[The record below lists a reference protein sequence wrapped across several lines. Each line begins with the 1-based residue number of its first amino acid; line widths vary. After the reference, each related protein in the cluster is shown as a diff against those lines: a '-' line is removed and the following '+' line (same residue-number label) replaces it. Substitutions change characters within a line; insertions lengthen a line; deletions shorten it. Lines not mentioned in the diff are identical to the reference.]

1 MKQTYF
7 HSVTLDKEKCMGCTN
22 CIRRCPTEAIRV
34 RDGKAKIIK
43 ERCIDCGECI
53 RVCPYHAKKA
63 VTDPFSTIYN
73 YKYKIALPAPALY
86 GQFHNVTDINVI
98 LNGLKEIGFDDVYE
112 VARAAEIVTIATMD
126 LLMQKKL
133 ELPVISTACPAI
145 LRLIR
150 VRFPSLIKNLLPLS
164 APMDLAAKLA
174 RKRAIEKYGI
184 PEEDIGVFFI
194 SPCPAKMTTLHE
206 PLGEDKSPVDGVIAI
221 SEVYKKLVPIIGSL
235 KPKEKLVRAGLK
247 GVNWC
252 HSGGEAKALSKD
264 AYLAV
269 DGIDNV
275 ISVLESL
282 EDGQIS
288 HVEFVEACA
297 CAGGCVGG
305 PLTVENGYAARARIE
320 IMSKKLTSYETEHG
334 LPQIDLEDVLIKN
347 PIEYMP
353 ILKLDEDRKVAM
365 RKLQEMKAIE
375 ERLPKLDC
383 GSCGA
388 PSCKALAEDVVRGFG
403 REMDCI
409 HNLRNKVNELVRGIS
424 ELDIK

>member
-34 RDGKAKIIK
+34 RDGKARIIK

-53 RVCPYHAKKA
+53 RVCPYQAKQA
-63 VTDPFSTIYN
+63 VTDPFSSIEN

-164 APMDLAAKLA
+164 APMDLAARLA

-184 PEEDIGVFFI
+184 SEADIGVFFI

-221 SEVYKKLVPIIGSL
+221 SEVYKKLAPIVGSL
-235 KPKEKLVRAGLK
+235 KPKEKLARAGFK

-320 IMSKKLTSYETEHG
+320 ILSKKLTSYETERG
-334 LPQIDLEDVLIKN
+334 LPQIDLEDVLISK

-353 ILKLDEDRKVAM
+353 ILKLDEDRAVAM

-375 ERLPKLDC
+375 QRLPKLDC

-388 PSCKALAEDVVRGFG
+388 PTCKALAEDVVRGFG

-409 HNLRNKVNELVRGIS
+409 HNLRSKVSELVREIS
-424 ELDIK
+424 ELDV

>member
-34 RDGKAKIIK
+34 RDGKARIIK

-53 RVCPYHAKKA
+53 RVCPYHAKQA
-63 VTDPFSTIYN
+63 LTDPFSSIEKF
-73 YKYKIALPAPALY
+73 KYKIALPAPALY
-86 GQFHNVTDINVI
+86 GQFHNVRDINVI

-133 ELPVISTACPAI
+133 EMPVISTACPAI

-150 VRFPSLIKNLLPLS
+150 VRFPSLIKNLLPLN

-174 RKRAIEKYGI
+174 RRRAIEKKGI
-184 PEEDIGVFFI
+184 PPEDIGVFFI
-194 SPCPAKMTTLHE
+194 SPCPAKVTTLHE
-206 PLGEDKSPVDGVIAI
+206 PLGEDASPVDGVIAI
-221 SEVYKKLVPIIGSL
+221 SEVYKKLAPILGSL

-282 EDGQIS
+282 EDNQIS

-320 IMSKKLTSYETEHG
+320 QISKKLTSYETERE
-334 LPQIDLEDVLIKN
+334 LPQIDLEDVLISK
-347 PIEYMP
+347 PIEYVP
-353 ILKLDEDRKVAM
+353 ILKLDDDRAVAM
-365 RKLQEMKAIE
+365 QKMQEMKAIE

-403 REMDCI
+403 REIDCI
-409 HNLRNKVNELVRGIS
+409 HNLRSKVNELVREIS
-424 ELDIK
+424 ELEM

>member
-1 MKQTYF
+1 MKKEYF

-34 RDGKAKIIK
+34 RDGKARIIK

-53 RVCPYHAKKA
+53 RVCPYHAKQA
-63 VTDPFSTIYN
+63 VTDPFAAMER

-86 GQFHNVTDINVI
+86 GQFHNITDVNVI

-112 VARAAEIVTIATMD
+112 VARAAEIVTIATKD

-133 ELPVISTACPAI
+133 EMPVISTACPAI
-145 LRLIR
+145 VRLIR

-164 APMDLAAKLA
+164 APVDLAAKLA
-174 RKRAIEKYGI
+174 RKRAIEKKGV
-184 PEEDIGVFFI
+184 PAEDIGVFFI
-194 SPCPAKMTTLHE
+194 SPCPAKVTTLHE
-206 PLGEDKSPVDGVIAI
+206 PLGEEKSPLDGVIAI
-221 SEVYKKLVPIIGSL
+221 SEVYKKLAPILGSL
-235 KPKEKLVRAGLK
+235 KPKEKLARAGLL

-282 EDGQIS
+282 EDDQIS
-288 HVEFVEACA
+288 HVEFVEPCA

-320 IMSKKLTSYETEHG
+320 QISKKLTSYETERE
-334 LPQIDLEDVLIKN
+334 LPQIDLEDVLLSRD
-347 PIEYMP
+347 IEYMP
-353 ILKLDEDRKVAM
+353 ILKLDENRAEAM
-365 RKLQEMKAIE
+365 RKLKEMKEIE

-388 PSCKALAEDVVRGFG
+388 PTCKALAEDVVRGFG

-409 HNLRNKVNELVRGIS
+409 HNLRSKMQELMRDL
-424 ELDIK
+424 EQTED